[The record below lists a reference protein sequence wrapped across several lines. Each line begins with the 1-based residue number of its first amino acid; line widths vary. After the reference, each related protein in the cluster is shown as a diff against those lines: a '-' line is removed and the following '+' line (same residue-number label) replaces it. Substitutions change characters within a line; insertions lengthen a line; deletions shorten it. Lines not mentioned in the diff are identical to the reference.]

1 MFILFLIP
9 PLVYLLEESRRVN
22 KMKKTCFHKCFAR
35 KGLLSCYISFG
46 EEVGKEMRE
55 AMRELFSGSFS
66 FSLTLVSF
74 CTSLNVFHCEWNCH
88 PLLSSIQKRKK
99 TVMKLK

>member
-1 MFILFLIP
+1 
-9 PLVYLLEESRRVN
+9 
-22 KMKKTCFHKCFAR
+22 MKKTCFHRHFAR
-35 KGLLSCYISFG
+35 KGLLSCYISVG
-46 EEVGKEMRE
+46 EEVGKETRE
-55 AMRELFSGSFS
+55 AMREFFSGSFG

-74 CTSLNVFHCEWNCH
+74 YASLKVFHFELNRH